1 MYDRSGLIRRCLV
14 GSGVMSEDVYYH
26 LFFRTGLFPSQRVVD
41 DYIENEYRYM
51 IEQQYRYMET
61 KGNTDE

>member
-1 MYDRSGLIRRCLV
+1 
-14 GSGVMSEDVYYH
+14 MSEDVYYH